1 MFTASMTQN
10 RMNGMLNLSL
20 TTSGK
25 ECLGS
30 GIKSK
35 TGFTVRGDHSVTTSS
50 LIHPLTEFHKYKL
63 NKTQSKPSKTLA
75 KTILLSCLNTI
86 TSITITKTAIVT
98 SKSKP
103 KKIDE
108 IRYAVI
114 ICTFCYCK
122 CDLTSCSKTL
132 PDFVLM
138 VFISEIDQSG
148 WSRYDLDGEEE

>member
-1 MFTASMTQN
+1 MSTASMTQN

-25 ECLGS
+25 ECLGI
-30 GIKSK
+30 IKSK

-50 LIHPLTEFHKYKL
+50 LIHSLTEVHKYKL

-108 IRYAVI
+108 IRFAVI
-114 ICTFCYCK
+114 ICTFCYCRY
-122 CDLTSCSKTL
+122 DLTSCSKTL
-132 PDFVLM
+132 PEFLLV
-138 VFISEIDQSG
+138 VFKSNLDQSG
-148 WSRYDLDGEEE
+148 WSRHNLDGEEE